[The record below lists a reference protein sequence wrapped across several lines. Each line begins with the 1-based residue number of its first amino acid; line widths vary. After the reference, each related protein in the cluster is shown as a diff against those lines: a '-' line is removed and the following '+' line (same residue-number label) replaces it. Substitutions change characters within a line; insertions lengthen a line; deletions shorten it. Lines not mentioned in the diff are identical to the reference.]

1 MINIEIT
8 MKLLILK
15 SQWNDYYWNHNEM

>member
-8 MKLLILK
+8 MKLLIMK
-15 SQWNDYYWNHNEM
+15 SQWND